1 MDKAVDS
8 GSTDAGS
15 IPARGAK
22 FLNTSVHAGTGVY
35 YLINNRLIKR
45 II

>member
-8 GSTDAGS
+8 GSTNAGS
-15 IPARGAK
+15 IPARGTR

-35 YLINNRLIKR
+35 YFLFDIYCFNIS
-45 II
+45 